1 MREIALFSGKIYTA
15 STNFTRP
22 PVVTVATN
30 LNSFPNFPAWGNVGA
45 MDILAITCAFLDQ
58 NARSWTANK
67 CEKRMFRQT
76 LRWGG
81 PAFKAISICY
91 IPLFWH
97 AGDHPVMKTLPKWL
111 LLHSAPS
118 PSTCKLSRA
127 INYSSCPSR
136 TPFSTRWS
144 ATSHP
149 QTHFLLPPVLL
160 WIILRLDVDQLSSS
174 LVIWLHLQLWLQS
187 NSASL
192 SLSWPQ
198 PSAIFLEFENGKIA
212 WWEPWTKTG
221 CSKKTSNNVNTQFWN
236 TEVKQQ
242 QSFPRAFKI

>member
-1 MREIALFSGKIYTA
+1 MGWDALES
-15 STNFTRP
+15 P
-22 PVVTVATN
+22 
-30 LNSFPNFPAWGNVGA
+30 
-45 MDILAITCAFLDQ
+45 
-58 NARSWTANK
+58 SW
-67 CEKRMFRQT
+67 
-76 LRWGG
+76 LV
-81 PAFKAISICY
+81 
-91 IPLFWH
+91 
-97 AGDHPVMKTLPKWL
+97 GDHPVMKMLPKWL
-111 LLHSAPS
+111 LLHGALP

-192 SLSWPQ
+192 SLSCPNQALSFW
-198 PSAIFLEFENGKIA
+198 SFKMGRLLGENLGQRQA
-212 WWEPWTKTG
+212 VARRQATMWTLSFGTQK
-221 CSKKTSNNVNTQFWN
+221 SSSNKASQELSRSN
-236 TEVKQQ
+236 KQT
-242 QSFPRAFKI
+242 

>member
-1 MREIALFSGKIYTA
+1 MGWDALES
-15 STNFTRP
+15 P
-22 PVVTVATN
+22 
-30 LNSFPNFPAWGNVGA
+30 
-45 MDILAITCAFLDQ
+45 
-58 NARSWTANK
+58 SW
-67 CEKRMFRQT
+67 
-76 LRWGG
+76 LV
-81 PAFKAISICY
+81 
-91 IPLFWH
+91 
-97 AGDHPVMKTLPKWL
+97 GDHPVMKMLPKWL
-111 LLHSAPS
+111 LLHGALP

-149 QTHFLLPPVLL
+149 QTHFLLPPLLL

-174 LVIWLHLQLWLQS
+174 LVIWLHLQLWLRS

-192 SLSWPQ
+192 SLSCPQ
-198 PSAIFLEFENGKIA
+198 PSAIFLEFQNGKIA